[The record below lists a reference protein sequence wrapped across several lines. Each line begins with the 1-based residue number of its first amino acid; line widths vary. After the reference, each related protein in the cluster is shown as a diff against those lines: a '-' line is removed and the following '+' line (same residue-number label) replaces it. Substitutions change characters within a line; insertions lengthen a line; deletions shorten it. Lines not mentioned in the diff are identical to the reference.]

1 MATKDIIDAIM
12 NKTATNVTQAFDDEL
27 SSKILD
33 KLEFRKKELAKQ
45 TRLDEKRRFKDKK
58 KPSKEKV
65 LKTENIPLE
74 KGVVRNTAIA
84 KIDNSSTE
92 FKKLVEKIIKKNKF
106 RSYPDINDTPN

>member
-45 TRLDEKRRFKDKK
+45 IYEPDSLTDED
-58 KPSKEKV
+58 
-65 LKTENIPLE
+65 IP
-74 KGVVRNTAIA
+74 VVDEPESIPIVDEPESIPVVDEPT
-84 KIDNSSTE
+84 DSVDTDFDTMVSSE
-92 FKKLVEKIIKKNKF
+92 DEVGSEIEG
-106 RSYPDINDTPN
+106 

>member
-45 TRLDEKRRFKDKK
+45 IYEPDSLTDED
-58 KPSKEKV
+58 
-65 LKTENIPLE
+65 IP
-74 KGVVRNTAIA
+74 VVDEPESIPVVDEPESIPVVDEPT
-84 KIDNSSTE
+84 DSVDTDFDTMVSSE
-92 FKKLVEKIIKKNKF
+92 DEVGSEIEG
-106 RSYPDINDTPN
+106 

>member
-45 TRLDEKRRFKDKK
+45 IYEPDSLTDEDI
-58 KPSKEKV
+58 PVVDEPESIPVVDEPD
-65 LKTENIPLE
+65 NIP
-74 KGVVRNTAIA
+74 VVDEPT
-84 KIDNSSTE
+84 DSVDTDFDTMVSSE
-92 FKKLVEKIIKKNKF
+92 DEVGSEIEG
-106 RSYPDINDTPN
+106 

>member
-45 TRLDEKRRFKDKK
+45 IYEPDSLTDEDI
-58 KPSKEKV
+58 PVVDEPD
-65 LKTENIPLE
+65 NIP
-74 KGVVRNTAIA
+74 VVDEPT
-84 KIDNSSTE
+84 DSVDTDFDTMVSSE
-92 FKKLVEKIIKKNKF
+92 DEVGSEIEG
-106 RSYPDINDTPN
+106 

>member
-45 TRLDEKRRFKDKK
+45 IYEPDSLTDEDI
-58 KPSKEKV
+58 PVVDEPESIPVVDEPESIPV
-65 LKTENIPLE
+65 VDEPDNIP
-74 KGVVRNTAIA
+74 VVDEPT
-84 KIDNSSTE
+84 DSVDTDFDTMVSSE
-92 FKKLVEKIIKKNKF
+92 DEVGSEIEG
-106 RSYPDINDTPN
+106 